1 MGVFTIEMP
10 DAADNGRFVAL
21 FGLDRQLDQQAT
33 DIPWKTFKVQG
44 STFLGS
50 KSIFYDVYK
59 GIKKDSNGYTEY
71 NIAIQILDEAQ
82 IMSYNSKAG
91 GSLTVKGSM
100 KIIERGQSTPYNVI
114 GINSSQIKGNH
125 RLNEIT
131 FEGIPLA
138 MTPAPFEGCNITKL
152 TFPMGMYLKLGKE
165 GCNNL
170 IDRILEG
177 TTAKS
182 TEIVF
187 QDNKGNQMTM
197 KHENTPEL
205 FRNNN
210 RNPAR
215 KR

>member
-1 MGVFTIEMP
+1 MP
-10 DAADNGRFVAL
+10 SAADNGRFVTL
-21 FGLDRQLDQQAT
+21 LNLDRQLDKDT
-33 DIPWKTFKVQG
+33 SKIPWRTFEQQG
-44 STFLGS
+44 SMFLEPVC
-50 KSIFYDVYK
+50 YDIYEK
-59 GIKKDSNGYTEY
+59 IEENPNGYIEH
-71 NIAIQILDEAQ
+71 NIAIQILDETQ

-91 GSLTVKGSM
+91 GNLTVKGSM
-100 KIIERGQSTPYNVI
+100 EIIERGQSTPYNVI
-114 GINSSQIKGNH
+114 GKNSSQIKGNH
-125 RLNEIT
+125 RLNKIT
-131 FEGIPLA
+131 YEGIPLA

-152 TFPMGMYLKLGKE
+152 TFPTGMYLKLGKE

-215 KR
+215 KRW